1 MKKVWQIIT
10 ALKNA
15 IGNLLFIAF
24 IVIVVVALVGQE
36 SEGIPASA
44 VMIVDPE
51 GVIVEQLRPIEPIEE
66 FLRGGESLNAETLG
80 RDLVDA
86 IQLARTDDR
95 IKAIA
100 LDLSRLQGTTLNQY
114 DDIGNALDSFKDSGK
129 PVFAYGTSYTQ
140 SQYYLASFADTI
152 YIDKQSLPV
161 MGGVFLQ
168 GFGVYPLYLKSALDK
183 LQVSMHVLKAGI
195 YKDAAETYLR
205 DNMSDESRESTQEV
219 IDFLWE
225 SYLSKITRHRNIS
238 AEAITNYISNYATLL
253 DQTENG
259 PAELALELGLIDG
272 LVTTAE
278 WRSKM
283 QAISGESGDTF
294 EHVVYRSYLQSMRP
308 PMPERNPAADK
319 IAVIIAKGTILDGEQ
334 PAGEVGGDTIAKLI
348 RKAKNSKNV
357 KAIVLRV
364 DSPGGSAA
372 ASELIRTELLAAQ
385 ERGKP
390 VVASMGGYAASGG
403 YWISSTANKIFASET
418 TITGSIGVFTIFPT
432 FERSLDYLGVH
443 SDGIGTTSLSGAMN
457 NFKEI
462 NPVFKRVLQNSVNQT
477 YNKFLALVSEGRGL
491 SIEEADSVA
500 QGRVWSGSRALEHGL
515 IDGIGD
521 VNVAIESAAVLAGLT
536 DYDVV
541 YIEQELS
548 PRELFLRQVLQ
559 SAVSILPPVQTGLF
573 PGIPTEL
580 KTLTQMVRSPSIY
593 LQCTNCKITF

>member
-1 MKKVWQIIT
+1 MKKIWQIIT

-24 IVIVVVALVGQE
+24 IVFVIVALVGQE
-36 SEGIPASA
+36 SESIPASA

-51 GVIVEQLRPIEPIEE
+51 GVIVEQLRSIDPIEE
-66 FLRGGESLNAETLG
+66 FLRGEESDNAETLG
-80 RDLVDA
+80 RDLMDA
-86 IQLARTDDR
+86 IQLAETDDR

-100 LDLSRLQGTTLNQY
+100 LDLSKLQGTTLNQY

-129 PVFAYGTSYTQ
+129 PVFAYGTGYTQ

-168 GFGVYPLYLKSALDK
+168 GFGAYPLYLKSALDK
-183 LQVSMHVLKAGI
+183 LQVSVHVLKAGI
-195 YKDAAETYLR
+195 YKDAAETFLR
-205 DNMSDESRESTQEV
+205 DDMSDESRESTQEV
-219 IDFLWE
+219 IDFLWD

-238 AEAITNYISNYATLL
+238 AEAITSYINNYATLL

-272 LVTTAE
+272 LVTSAE
-278 WRSKM
+278 WRSEM

-294 EHVVYRSYLQSMRP
+294 EHVVYRSYLRSMRLP
-308 PMPERNPAADK
+308 IAEPNPAADK
-319 IAVIIAKGTILDGEQ
+319 IAVITAKGTILDGEQ

-348 RKAKNSKNV
+348 RTARNSKNV

-364 DSPGGSAA
+364 DSPGGSAT
-372 ASELIRTELLAAQ
+372 ASEMIRSELLAAQ
-385 ERGKP
+385 ESGKP

-418 TITGSIGVFTIFPT
+418 TITGSIGVFTVFPT

-443 SDGIGTTSLSGAMN
+443 SDGVGTTSLSGAMN
-457 NFKEI
+457 SFEEI

-521 VNVAIESAAVLAGLT
+521 IKVAIESAAVLAGLT
-536 DYDVV
+536 DYEVV
-541 YIEQELS
+541 YIEKDLS
-548 PRELFLRQVLQ
+548 PKELFLRQVLQ

-573 PGIPTEL
+573 PAIPADL
-580 KTLTQMVRSPSIY
+580 KALTQMVRSPSIY
-593 LQCTNCKITF
+593 LQCTNCKINF

>member
-1 MKKVWQIIT
+1 MKKVWQLIT

-24 IVIVVVALVGQE
+24 IVLVIVALVGHE
-36 SEGIPASA
+36 SESIPASA

-51 GVIVEQLRPIEPIEE
+51 GVIVEQLRSIEPIEE
-66 FLRGGESLNAETLG
+66 FLRGGEPENAETLG

-86 IQLARTDDR
+86 IQLAETDDR

-114 DDIGNALDSFKDSGK
+114 DDIGNALDSFKASGK
-129 PVFAYGTSYTQ
+129 PVFAYGARFTQ

-152 YIDKQSLPV
+152 YIDKESLPV

-168 GFGVYPLYLKSALDK
+168 GFGAYPLYLKSALDK

-195 YKDAAETYLR
+195 YKGAAETFLR
-205 DNMSDESRESTQEV
+205 DDMSDEYRESTQEV
-219 IDFLWE
+219 IDFLWD
-225 SYLSKITRHRNIS
+225 SYLSKITLHRNIS
-238 AEAITNYISNYATLL
+238 AEAIINYIDNYATLL

-259 PAELALELGLIDG
+259 PAQLALELGLIDG
-272 LVTTAE
+272 LVTSTE
-278 WRSKM
+278 WRAEM

-308 PMPERNPAADK
+308 PIPVQNPDTDK

-348 RKAKNSKNV
+348 RKARNSKNV
-357 KAIVLRV
+357 KAVVLRV

-372 ASELIRTELLAAQ
+372 ASELIRIELAATQ
-385 ERGKP
+385 ESGKP

-457 NFKEI
+457 NFEKI
-462 NPVFKRVLQNSVNQT
+462 KPVFKRMLQNSVNQT

-491 SIEEADSVA
+491 SFEEADSVA
-500 QGRVWSGSRALEHGL
+500 QGRVWSGSQALEHGL

-521 VNVAIESAAVLAGLT
+521 VNVAIESAAALAGLT
-536 DYDVV
+536 DYGVV
-541 YIEQELS
+541 YMQKELS
-548 PRELFLRQVLQ
+548 PREQFLRQVLQ
-559 SAVSILPPVQTGLF
+559 SAVSILPAVQTGLF
-573 PGIPTEL
+573 PAIPAEL

-593 LQCTNCKITF
+593 LQCTNCKSTF

>member
-24 IVIVVVALVGQE
+24 IVFVIVALVGQE

-66 FLRGGESLNAETLG
+66 FLRGEESVNAETLG

-86 IQLARTDDR
+86 IQLAKTDDR

-100 LDLSRLQGTTLNQY
+100 LDLSKLQGTTLNQY

-152 YIDKQSLPV
+152 YIDKESLPV

-168 GFGVYPLYLKSALDK
+168 GFGAYPLYLKSALDK

-195 YKDAAETYLR
+195 YKDAAETFLR

-238 AEAITNYISNYATLL
+238 AEAVANYINNYATLM
-253 DQTENG
+253 DQTGNG

-272 LVTTAE
+272 LVTSAE

-308 PMPERNPAADK
+308 PMPEPK
-319 IAVIIAKGTILDGEQ
+319 
-334 PAGEVGGDTIAKLI
+334 
-348 RKAKNSKNV
+348 
-357 KAIVLRV
+357 
-364 DSPGGSAA
+364 PGH
-372 ASELIRTELLAAQ
+372 R
-385 ERGKP
+385 
-390 VVASMGGYAASGG
+390 
-403 YWISSTANKIFASET
+403 
-418 TITGSIGVFTIFPT
+418 
-432 FERSLDYLGVH
+432 
-443 SDGIGTTSLSGAMN
+443 
-457 NFKEI
+457 
-462 NPVFKRVLQNSVNQT
+462 
-477 YNKFLALVSEGRGL
+477 
-491 SIEEADSVA
+491 
-500 QGRVWSGSRALEHGL
+500 
-515 IDGIGD
+515 
-521 VNVAIESAAVLAGLT
+521 
-536 DYDVV
+536 
-541 YIEQELS
+541 
-548 PRELFLRQVLQ
+548 
-559 SAVSILPPVQTGLF
+559 
-573 PGIPTEL
+573 
-580 KTLTQMVRSPSIY
+580 
-593 LQCTNCKITF
+593 

>member
-1 MKKVWQIIT
+1 MKKIWQTIT

-24 IVIVVVALVGQE
+24 IALVLITLIGQE
-36 SEGIPASA
+36 SDGIPASA
-44 VMIVDPE
+44 VMILDPE
-51 GVIVEQLRPIEPIEE
+51 GVIVEQLRPIDPIEE
-66 FLRGGESLNAETLG
+66 FLRGDESENAETLG

-86 IQLARTDDR
+86 IQLAETDDR

-114 DDIGNALDSFKDSGK
+114 DYIGNALDSFKASGK
-129 PVFAYGTSYTQ
+129 PVFAYGARYSQ

-152 YIDKQSLPV
+152 YIDKESLPV

-168 GFGVYPLYLKSALDK
+168 GFGAYPLYLKSALDK
-183 LQVSMHVLKAGI
+183 LQVSVHVIKAGI
-195 YKDAAETYLR
+195 FKDAAEIFLR
-205 DNMSDESRESTQEV
+205 DDMSDESRESTQEV
-219 IDFLWE
+219 IDFLWD
-225 SYLSKITRHRNIS
+225 SYLSKITMHRNID
-238 AEAITNYISNYATLL
+238 AEAITHYINNYAALL
-253 DQTENG
+253 DQTEKG

-272 LVTTAE
+272 LVTSAE
-278 WRSKM
+278 WRSEM
-283 QAISGESGDTF
+283 QAISGGSGDTYGQ
-294 EHVVYRSYLQSMRP
+294 VVYRSYLQSMRP
-308 PMPERNPAADK
+308 PVPEQNPAADM
-319 IAVIIAKGTILDGEQ
+319 IAVITAKGTILDGEQ
-334 PAGEVGGDTIAKLI
+334 PAGEVGGDTITKLI

-364 DSPGGSAA
+364 DSPGGSAT
-372 ASELIRTELLAAQ
+372 ASEMIRSELLAAQ
-385 ERGKP
+385 ESGKP

-418 TITGSIGVFTIFPT
+418 TITGSIGVFTVFPT

-443 SDGIGTTSLSGAMN
+443 SDGVGTTSLSGAMN
-457 NFKEI
+457 SFEEI

-521 VNVAIESAAVLAGLT
+521 IEVAIESAAVLAGLT
-536 DYDVV
+536 DYEVV
-541 YIEQELS
+541 YIEKDLS
-548 PRELFLRQVLQ
+548 PKELFLRQVLQ

-573 PGIPTEL
+573 PAIPADL
-580 KTLTQMVRSPSIY
+580 KALTQMVRSPSIY
-593 LQCTNCKITF
+593 LQCTNCKINF